1 MGFFP
6 NIKVEQLGKIFLA
19 YVSIFS
25 SRVVDNMPI
34 YNDKNPLAKTEIGPP
49 TYILFGGKGSR
60 KLYKFSKNSLPSY
73 ERIRVDK
80 KLRLQLAYRSF
91 ACKSC
96 WILITSLD
104 F

>member
-1 MGFFP
+1 M
-6 NIKVEQLGKIFLA
+6 A

-60 KLYKFSKNSLPSY
+60 KLYKFSKMHDPEVS
-73 ERIRVDK
+73 RAKFGI
-80 KLRLQLAYRSF
+80 SF
-91 ACKSC
+91 E
-96 WILITSLD
+96 
-104 F
+104 FQVV